1 MGQFIVALCVV
12 ALVFKYF
19 WWLAA
24 AVGLCWVAKAIQRQE
39 EIQQAAAAALAASNA
54 ALAQRADQQHAWVY
68 AGDPRGTFGEAFTNP
83 A

>member
-24 AVGLCWVAKAIQRQE
+24 AVGLAWGVKALAHQVEVQR
-39 EIQQAAAAALAASNA
+39 AAAAKLAAANA